1 MRKAMLGG
9 FSLLCFLSLAG
20 CGLFGGSSCSQSG
33 STLVC
38 HALEETGVA
47 GRPEEYFEA
56 LRHSG
61 RPRRPEEYFLG
72 VEDQS
77 IVSDWLAIKVAPHA
91 VLSPWRAAGR
101 PSTIAVGSPVE
112 MVVV

>member
-1 MRKAMLGG
+1 M
-9 FSLLCFLSLAG
+9 
-20 CGLFGGSSCSQSG
+20 FGGSCTSLQTIDPTLFICLLIGIVRKAIMNSGKPNSSYLVCATPRSG

-38 HALEETGVA
+38 HALEETGIA

-77 IVSDWLAIKVAPHA
+77 IRDHLGE
-91 VLSPWRAAGR
+91 RG
-101 PSTIAVGSPVE
+101 VGSEQAPRSPLWSR
-112 MVVV
+112 